1 MPQQIGFDLL
11 RDEKVELASKPH
23 PLSFLRFHFFA
34 LYLIVTAS
42 LLGWFYTYLQS
53 NTELSAS
60 LSFLDAFF
68 ENLGIQ
74 TADAVLLVLFWAV
87 LLISGYAVS
96 KMWVT
101 NKPLVYMVL
110 VGAAGTSLELY
121 FLASYDVVL
130 GVVPK
135 PIIKLILL
143 SVAAGVAMIFTE
155 IYRRGHS
162 YIITNYRIITK
173 KDLIQKTERE
183 LAYDK
188 ITDLYVNQGILGRIF
203 NFGTIILVS
212 SLGFG
217 FSANSAQAF
226 TATTVPV
233 KKIEGTDGFSLGK
246 NVQMS
251 RAASYFQLIGIP
263 DPKKARII
271 IGNRQLEAKE
281 SPILRRTESLLK
293 NNEKIE

>member
-1 MPQQIGFDLL
+1 
-11 RDEKVELASKPH
+11 
-23 PLSFLRFHFFA
+23 
-34 LYLIVTAS
+34 
-42 LLGWFYTYLQS
+42 
-53 NTELSAS
+53 
-60 LSFLDAFF
+60 
-68 ENLGIQ
+68 
-74 TADAVLLVLFWAV
+74 
-87 LLISGYAVS
+87 
-96 KMWVT
+96 
-101 NKPLVYMVL
+101 MVL

-188 ITDLYVNQGILGRIF
+188 ITYLYVNQGILGRIF